1 MRIKDGFE
9 LREICGE
16 FIVVACG
23 DRNIDFTKVINLN
36 ESAATMWKAVVG
48 KEFNAEDLAS
58 ILLESYDVETT
69 TAHADATRI
78 MQEWQEIGL
87 TE

>member
-1 MRIKDGFE
+1 MRIKDGFK

-36 ESAATMWKAVVG
+36 ESAATMWNAVIG
-48 KEFNAEDLAS
+48 KDFNAEDLAT

-69 TAHADATRI
+69 TAYTDANRI
-78 MQEWQEIGL
+78 MQEWKEIGL